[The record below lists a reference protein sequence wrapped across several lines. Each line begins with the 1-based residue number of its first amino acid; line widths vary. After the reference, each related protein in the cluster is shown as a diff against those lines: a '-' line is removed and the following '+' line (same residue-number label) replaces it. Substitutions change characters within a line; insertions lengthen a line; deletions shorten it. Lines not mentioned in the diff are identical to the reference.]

1 MKKLVVAFL
10 LIVGITAMAQ
20 EKEMKRPN
28 GDKFASLTPEQKVEY
43 QVKKMSK
50 DLSLNDKQVKEVK
63 ALVTKEVEK
72 RNAIKAEM
80 KALQAKQRIEM
91 KAKIDEEYAAMSNE
105 MRKILTSEQFT
116 KWEKIHEE
124 SREKMKEKMKEK
136 RENKKINAI
145 PDEK

>member
-91 KAKIDEEYAAMSNE
+91 KAKIDEVYAAMSNE

-124 SREKMKEKMKEK
+124 RREKMKEKMKEK

>member
-72 RNAIKAEM
+72 RNEIKAEM

-124 SREKMKEKMKEK
+124 RREKMKEKMKEK

>member
-63 ALVTKEVEK
+63 ALVSKEVEK
-72 RNAIKAEM
+72 RNAIIAEM

-124 SREKMKEKMKEK
+124 RREKMKEKMKEK

>member
-1 MKKLVVAFL
+1 MKKLVVAL
-10 LIVGITAMAQ
+10 LFIVGITAMAQ

-28 GDKFASLTPEQKVEY
+28 GDKFASLTPEQKVEF

-50 DLSLNDKQVKEVK
+50 DLNLNEKQIKEMK

-72 RNAIKAEM
+72 REAIKAEM
-80 KALQAKQRIEM
+80 RALQAKQRIEM
-91 KAKIDEEYAAMSNE
+91 KAKMDEEYAAMSNE
-105 MRKILTSEQFT
+105 MRKILTSEQYT

-124 SREKMKEKMKEK
+124 RREKMKEKMKEK

>member
-1 MKKLVVAFL
+1 MKKLVVAL
-10 LIVGITAMAQ
+10 LFIVGITAMAQ

-28 GDKFASLTPEQKVEY
+28 GDKFASLTPEQKVEF

-50 DLSLNDKQVKEVK
+50 DLNLNEKQVKEMK

-72 RNAIKAEM
+72 REAIKAEM
-80 KALQAKQRIEM
+80 KALQAKKRIEM
-91 KAKIDEEYAAMSNE
+91 KAKMDEEYAAMSNE
-105 MRKILTSEQFT
+105 MRKILTSEQYT
-116 KWEKIHEE
+116 KWEKIHQER
-124 SREKMKEKMKEK
+124 REKMKEKMKEK

>member
-1 MKKLVVAFL
+1 MKKLVVAL
-10 LIVGITAMAQ
+10 LFIVGITAMAQ

-28 GDKFASLTPEQKVEY
+28 GDKFASLTPEQKVEF

-50 DLSLNDKQVKEVK
+50 DLNLNEKQVKEMK

-72 RNAIKAEM
+72 REAIKAEM

-91 KAKIDEEYAAMSNE
+91 KAKMDEEYASMSNE
-105 MRKILTSEQFT
+105 MRKILTSEQYT
-116 KWEKIHEE
+116 KWEKIFEE
-124 SREKMKEKMKEK
+124 RREKIKEKMKEK

>member
-1 MKKLVVAFL
+1 MKKLVVAL
-10 LIVGITAMAQ
+10 LFIVGITAMAQ

-28 GDKFASLTPEQKVEY
+28 GDKFASLTPEQKVEF

-50 DLSLNDKQVKEVK
+50 ELNLNENQVKEMK

-72 RNAIKAEM
+72 REAIKAEM

-91 KAKIDEEYAAMSNE
+91 KAKMDEEYASMSNE
-105 MRKILTSEQFT
+105 MRKILTSEQYT
-116 KWEKIHEE
+116 KWEKIFEE
-124 SREKMKEKMKEK
+124 RREKMKEKMKEK

>member
-1 MKKLVVAFL
+1 MKKLVVVL
-10 LIVGITAMAQ
+10 LFIVGITAMAQ
-20 EKEMKRPN
+20 EKEMQRPN
-28 GDKFASLTPEQKVEY
+28 GDKFSSLSPEQKVEY

-63 ALVTKEVEK
+63 ALVTKEIEK
-72 RNAIKAEM
+72 RDAIKAEM

-91 KAKIDEEYAAMSNE
+91 KAKMDEEYAVMRNE
-105 MRKILTSEQFT
+105 MRKILTSEQYT

-124 SREKMKEKMKEK
+124 RREKIKEKMKEK

>member
-1 MKKLVVAFL
+1 
-10 LIVGITAMAQ
+10 MAQ

-28 GDKFASLTPEQKVEY
+28 GDKFASLTPEQKVEF

-50 DLSLNDKQVKEVK
+50 DLNLNEKQIKEMK

-91 KAKIDEEYAAMSNE
+91 KAKMDEEYAAMSNE
-105 MRKILTSEQFT
+105 MRKILTSEQYT

-124 SREKMKEKMKEK
+124 RREKMKEKMKEK

-145 PDEK
+145 PD

>member
-28 GDKFASLTPEQKVEY
+28 GDKFASLTPEQKVEF

-50 DLSLNDKQVKEVK
+50 DLNLNEKQVKEMK

-72 RNAIKAEM
+72 REAIKAEM

-91 KAKIDEEYAAMSNE
+91 KAKMDEEYASMSNE

-124 SREKMKEKMKEK
+124 RREKMKEKMKEK

>member
-1 MKKLVVAFL
+1 MKKLVVVL
-10 LIVGITAMAQ
+10 LFIVGITAMAQ
-20 EKEMKRPN
+20 EKEMQRPN
-28 GDKFASLTPEQKVEY
+28 GDKFASLSPEQKVEY

-63 ALVTKEVEK
+63 ALVTKEIEK
-72 RNAIKAEM
+72 RDAIKTEM

-91 KAKIDEEYAAMSNE
+91 KAKMDEEYAVMRNE
-105 MRKILTSEQFT
+105 MRKILTSEQYT

-124 SREKMKEKMKEK
+124 RREKIKEKMKEK

>member
-1 MKKLVVAFL
+1 MKKLVIAL
-10 LIVGITAMAQ
+10 LFIVGITAMAQ

-28 GDKFASLTPEQKVEY
+28 GGKFASLTPEQKVEY

-72 RNAIKAEM
+72 RNTIKAEM

-124 SREKMKEKMKEK
+124 RREKMKEKMKEK

>member
-1 MKKLVVAFL
+1 MKKLVVAL
-10 LIVGITAMAQ
+10 LFIVGITAMAQ

-28 GDKFASLTPEQKVEY
+28 GDKFASLTPEQKVEF

-50 DLSLNDKQVKEVK
+50 DLNLNEKQVKEMK

-72 RNAIKAEM
+72 REAIKAEM
-80 KALQAKQRIEM
+80 KALQAKKRIEM
-91 KAKIDEEYAAMSNE
+91 KAKMDEEYAAMSNE
-105 MRKILTSEQFT
+105 MRKILTSEQYT
-116 KWEKIHEE
+116 KWEKIFEE
-124 SREKMKEKMKEK
+124 RREKIKEKMKEK

>member
-72 RNAIKAEM
+72 RNAIIAEM

-124 SREKMKEKMKEK
+124 RREKMKEK

>member
-72 RNAIKAEM
+72 RNAVKAEM

-124 SREKMKEKMKEK
+124 RREKMKEKMKEK

>member
-124 SREKMKEKMKEK
+124 RREKMKEKMKEK

>member
-10 LIVGITAMAQ
+10 LIVGITAMAK

-72 RNAIKAEM
+72 RNTIKSEM

-124 SREKMKEKMKEK
+124 RREKMKEKMKEK

>member
-1 MKKLVVAFL
+1 MKKLVVAL
-10 LIVGITAMAQ
+10 LFIVGITAMAQ

-28 GDKFASLTPEQKVEY
+28 GDKFASLTPEQKVEF

-50 DLSLNDKQVKEVK
+50 DLNLNEKQIKEMK

-91 KAKIDEEYAAMSNE
+91 KAKMDEEYAAMSNE
-105 MRKILTSEQFT
+105 MRKILTSEQYT

-124 SREKMKEKMKEK
+124 RREKMKEKMKEK

>member
-1 MKKLVVAFL
+1 
-10 LIVGITAMAQ
+10 
-20 EKEMKRPN
+20 MKRPN

-124 SREKMKEKMKEK
+124 RREKMKEKMKEK

>member
-1 MKKLVVAFL
+1 MKKLVVAL
-10 LIVGITAMAQ
+10 LFIVGITAMAQ

-28 GDKFASLTPEQKVEY
+28 GDKFASLTPEQKVEF

-50 DLSLNDKQVKEVK
+50 DLNLNEKQIKEMK

-91 KAKIDEEYAAMSNE
+91 KAKMDEEYAAMSNE
-105 MRKILTSEQFT
+105 MRKILTSEQYT

-124 SREKMKEKMKEK
+124 RREKMKEKMKEK
-136 RENKKINAI
+136 RENKKINAL

>member
-1 MKKLVVAFL
+1 
-10 LIVGITAMAQ
+10 
-20 EKEMKRPN
+20 
-28 GDKFASLTPEQKVEY
+28 
-43 QVKKMSK
+43 MSK

-124 SREKMKEKMKEK
+124 RREKMKEKMKEK

>member
-1 MKKLVVAFL
+1 MKKLVVAL
-10 LIVGITAMAQ
+10 LFIVGITAMAQ

-28 GDKFASLTPEQKVEY
+28 GDKFASLTPEQKVEF

-50 DLSLNDKQVKEVK
+50 DLNLNEKQVKEMK

-72 RNAIKAEM
+72 REAIKAEM
-80 KALQAKQRIEM
+80 KALQAKKRIEM
-91 KAKIDEEYAAMSNE
+91 KAKMDEEYAAMSNE
-105 MRKILTSEQFT
+105 MRKILTSEQYT

-124 SREKMKEKMKEK
+124 RREKMKEKMKEK

>member
-28 GDKFASLTPEQKVEY
+28 GDKFASLTLEQKVEY

-124 SREKMKEKMKEK
+124 RREKMKEKMKEK

>member
-72 RNAIKAEM
+72 RNAIIAEM

-124 SREKMKEKMKEK
+124 RREKMKEKMKEK

>member
-1 MKKLVVAFL
+1 MKKLVVAL
-10 LIVGITAMAQ
+10 LFIVGITAMAQ

-28 GDKFASLTPEQKVEY
+28 GDKFASLTPEQKVEF

-50 DLSLNDKQVKEVK
+50 DLNLNEKQVKEMK

-72 RNAIKAEM
+72 REAIKAEM

-91 KAKIDEEYAAMSNE
+91 KAKMDEEYASMSNE
-105 MRKILTSEQFT
+105 MRKILTSEQYT
-116 KWEKIHEE
+116 KWEKIFEE
-124 SREKMKEKMKEK
+124 RREKMKEKMKEK

>member
-105 MRKILTSEQFT
+105 MRKILTSEQYT

-124 SREKMKEKMKEK
+124 RREKMTEKMKEK
-136 RENKKINAI
+136 RENKKINAL

>member
-91 KAKIDEEYAAMSNE
+91 KAKIDEECAAMSNE

-124 SREKMKEKMKEK
+124 RREKMKEKMKEK

>member
-91 KAKIDEEYAAMSNE
+91 KAKIDEDYAAMSNE

-116 KWEKIHEE
+116 KWKKIHEE
-124 SREKMKEKMKEK
+124 RREKMKEKMKEK

>member
-124 SREKMKEKMKEK
+124 RREKMKEK

>member
-1 MKKLVVAFL
+1 MKKLVIAL
-10 LIVGITAMAQ
+10 LFIVGITAMAQ

-28 GDKFASLTPEQKVEY
+28 GDKFASLTPEQKVEF

-50 DLSLNDKQVKEVK
+50 DLNLNEKQVKEMK

-72 RNAIKAEM
+72 REAIKAEM

-91 KAKIDEEYAAMSNE
+91 KAKMDEEYASMSNE
-105 MRKILTSEQFT
+105 MRKILTSEQYT
-116 KWEKIHEE
+116 KWEKIFEE
-124 SREKMKEKMKEK
+124 RREKMKEKMKEK

>member
-105 MRKILTSEQFT
+105 MRKILNSEQFT

-124 SREKMKEKMKEK
+124 RREKMKEKMKEK